1 MSLTPS
7 TEDIAALQEALKAAN
22 RRSESLAGELILV
35 RTERDLL
42 KERLNKFMRKI
53 FAARSEVST
62 QSQKD
67 MFFVFNEAVGHF
79 LLWRRGLCGSGSG
92 SAVL

>member
-7 TEDIAALQEALKAAN
+7 TEEITALQEALKAAN
-22 RRSESLAGELILV
+22 RRSESLAGELLLV

-42 KERLNKFMRKI
+42 KERLSKFMRKI
-53 FAARSEVST
+53 FAATSEVST

-67 MFFVFNEAVGHF
+67 MFFVWF
-79 LLWRRGLCGSGSG
+79 
-92 SAVL
+92 